1 MGVVKRSGFLLAMT
15 DDVCKSGLQGVSAMF
30 RHVVLFSLAACLC
43 AGDPEGSEP
52 AGANQLHKL
61 AFTTGTVTV
70 GQQLATIA
78 LPADCRYLAG
88 ADAQFWVE
96 KVWHNPHDADIVGMV
111 VPVELATWY
120 EALAESKPSD
130 PEPDAPARSW
140 GMVVSW
146 GGETGHVEDSD
157 ARSTDF
163 DALLKDMQ
171 EGTQES
177 NSERIRAGYG
187 KIDLL
192 GWAEPPH
199 YDSGSKK
206 LYWAKS
212 LRFNQDPQPTLNYC
226 VRVLGARGV
235 LELNAVD
242 DQSALKEVAASAKLI
257 LNATNFTAGNR
268 YADYKSGV
276 DPLAAGGIAALVGGG
291 LVAKKLGLLAVF
303 GVFIL
308 KFAKILILP
317 AIILGGWIMKK
328 VRA

>member
-1 MGVVKRSGFLLAMT
+1 MIRSALLL
-15 DDVCKSGLQGVSAMF
+15 GLAVS
-30 RHVVLFSLAACLC
+30 VW
-43 AGDPEGSEP
+43 AGDPETNPTSDAP
-52 AGANQLHKL
+52 ATHKL
-61 AFTTGTVTV
+61 TFTTGTVTV

-96 KVWHNPHDADIVGMV
+96 KVWHNPPDSDIVGLV
-111 VPVELATWY
+111 VPEELATWY
-120 EALAESKPSD
+120 EELASAKPRD
-130 PEPDAPARSW
+130 PEPEPPARSW

-171 EGTQES
+171 EGTKES
-177 NSERIRAGYG
+177 NPERIRAGYG

-212 LRFNQDPQPTLNYC
+212 LRFNDEPSPTLNYC

-242 DQSALKEVAASAKLI
+242 DQAAIKEVATSAKLI
-257 LNATNFTAGNR
+257 LAGTHFTAGNR
-268 YADYKSGV
+268 YADYKAGI
-276 DPLAAGGIAALVGGG
+276 DPVAAGGIAALVGGG
-291 LVAKKLGLLAVF
+291 LVAKKLGILAIF
-303 GVFIL
+303 GVFLL
-308 KFAKILILP
+308 KFAKLLILP
-317 AIILGGWIMKK
+317 VVLVGGWLMKR
-328 VRA
+328 VRS